1 MGKERAVGVGGVSW
15 LRDNRLCGIIVYM
28 NGIIGHKKALEFF
41 DKVIANNNLS
51 HAYCFIGPEHVGKRT
66 VAEEIVAGLLGVAR
80 EKLNI
85 QPDYT
90 ILRQNFDEKTGKTK
104 KDISVEQMRDLRSNL
119 SRRSFSG
126 GYKVALIDGAGKM
139 NLEAANALLK
149 TLEEPSPKTVLFLL
163 AADEEKLPET
173 IVSRCQLIYF
183 PPVRREEL
191 ENYLVGRGI
200 NRPGLARL
208 ARGLPGRLIN
218 WLENEEQFAKYKVE
232 ADRFLE
238 LISKPFFSKLKSV
251 EDLFGEKG
259 GDTIATRENLCDVL
273 GIWQVFARDVCLSSM
288 GLTAEMVNQINHSD
302 DYNRGDWLKIEK
314 QITEARELLNQN
326 IHPRLVM
333 ENILLNLP

>member
-1 MGKERAVGVGGVSW
+1 MIDDG
-15 LRDNRLCGIIVYM
+15 LCGIIVYM

-51 HAYCFIGPEHVGKRT
+51 HAYCFIGPEQVGKRT
-66 VAEEIVAGLLGVAR
+66 VAEEIAARLLGVAG

-90 ILRQNFDEKTGKTK
+90 IVRQNFDEKTGKTK

-126 GYKVALIDGAGKM
+126 GYKVAVIDGAEKM

-149 TLEEPSPKTVLFLL
+149 TLEEPSPQTVLFLL
-163 AADEEKLPET
+163 ATDEEKLPET

-200 NRPGLARL
+200 NRPELARL
-208 ARGLPGRLIN
+208 AQGLPGRLIK
-218 WLENEEQFAKYKVE
+218 WLGDEEQFAKYKAEV
-232 ADRFLE
+232 DRFLG

-251 EDLFGEKG
+251 EGLFGEKG

-273 GIWQVFARDVCLSSM
+273 GIWQVFARDFCLLSA
-288 GLTAEMVNQINHSD
+288 GLASEAIHEVGAAVDCKFQ
-302 DYNRGDWLKIEK
+302 DWVGLERK
-314 QITEARELLNQN
+314 ITEARALLNQN
-326 IHPRLVM
+326 IHPRLVV
-333 ENILLNLP
+333 ENILLSL